1 VAMKIRDR
9 VKSLVR
15 VRAGDLLPNPKNW
28 RRHPKMQADALR
40 GILAEVGFADALL
53 ARETPAGLMLIDGHL
68 RAETTPD
75 MDVPVLILDLNE
87 AESDKLLLTL
97 DPLAAMAET
106 DSERAL
112 ALLRAVETD
121 SDAVNA
127 LLERTFGAGD
137 WQAGYGEPAADPG
150 AQVDRAAELQAK
162 WGTAAGQAWQIG
174 PHRLVCGDSTD
185 EGLTRRLWGDNSP
198 EMMVTDPP
206 YGVEYDP
213 AWRNVV
219 KRQDGSLVGA
229 TATGIVHN
237 DETCDWRAVW
247 AVFPGDV
254 AYVWHSAI
262 HSAEVHDSL
271 TASDFAIRSQ
281 IIWAKQQF
289 VIGRGD
295 YHWQHEPCWY
305 AVRKGAVGHWGG
317 DRTQA
322 TIWQIDAP
330 SGWRQVTE
338 GPDAHSIH
346 STQKPIECMA
356 RPIRNHDIK
365 TVYDPFCGS
374 GTTLVAC
381 EQLGRVGYGVE
392 IDPGYVAVT
401 LERLVGMRLKPELM

>member
-1 VAMKIRDR
+1 MSGLQQPHVNFTYVDR
-9 VKSLVR
+9 KVQ
-15 VRAGDLLPNPKNW
+15 LPQMNLTPVS
-28 RRHPKMQADALR
+28 RRRCLR
-40 GILAEVGFADALL
+40 
-53 ARETPAGLMLIDGHL
+53 
-68 RAETTPD
+68 
-75 MDVPVLILDLNE
+75 
-87 AESDKLLLTL
+87 
-97 DPLAAMAET
+97 
-106 DSERAL
+106 L
-112 ALLRAVETD
+112 AL
-121 SDAVNA
+121 
-127 LLERTFGAGD
+127 G
-137 WQAGYGEPAADPG
+137 
-150 AQVDRAAELQAK
+150 
-162 WGTAAGQAWQIG
+162 
-174 PHRLVCGDSTD
+174 
-185 EGLTRRLWGDNSP
+185 
-198 EMMVTDPP
+198 
-206 YGVEYDP
+206 
-213 AWRNVV
+213 
-219 KRQDGSLVGA
+219 
-229 TATGIVHN
+229 
-237 DETCDWRAVW
+237 
-247 AVFPGDV
+247 
-254 AYVWHSAI
+254 I

-392 IDPGYVAVT
+392 IDPVYVAVT